1 LTIKQLEKY
10 KNKCINIQG
19 IPISIMKDIKINDD
33 NEVFEFWKVEILDV
47 DKNIITIQM

>member
-1 LTIKQLEKY
+1 
-10 KNKCINIQG
+10 
-19 IPISIMKDIKINDD
+19 MKDIKINDD